1 MERFRK
7 GFIFS
12 GIKIVVCLAL
22 VLAAVSASGTVQ
34 AQRITM
40 GPSPNLKPLDVI
52 RNLSAG
58 TFVVRYCN
66 SDNGLA
72 DAKMTVSLTN
82 NGNSVQAM
90 SIANQIVPSG
100 NGACASTSFPCTSFG
115 TSCYEAKNFRVIID
129 TLGQIYESNETDNQ
143 IASFILNALPGT
155 PTPVSMAC
163 VRNSANQIQVNLSWG
178 NGGDTTTASVQI
190 DDPSTATN
198 PDHLKTGITAL
209 AYPVTYSYVN
219 NAFAGKTLT
228 GKVWGVNS
236 LGNGPVA
243 NFSNATCPALL
254 PPPTYTINAIAT
266 CSNEVKPTGRYR
278 ISYIIWPPSPADRI
292 YESYATGTRT
302 ITKTL
307 TEAPSSASVQAFYVA
322 LHSETANGLPINA
335 MKPIGTPANS
345 LMQYQVNWT
354 EQHWNVRMPNTI
366 PSGTYTIFYQAP
378 EADCIATPFNKTG
391 PVSGAT
397 LTPGSQTFSWSKYV
411 GSGGFNQYLLTFK
424 NSAGAV
430 VLQRKISD
438 INTTSTSINL
448 WQSGDNPASGDIVSV
463 KPPFALGAYTWQIT
477 AGAGGAASA
486 AANNGTPWTFNMGQS
501 AACNPQNLR
510 FTCGFGGD
518 PTKVQISW
526 NTYGRPLHIQ
536 FDKNP
541 PNTWYQPQNGD
552 MLFVLPNSTYPTEIT
567 NVSIGSS
574 TTSLVA
580 KIATDI
586 DYDWAVRDSAT
597 TTQSQYVAMCRSD
610 ILLKCPAQ
618 TACHTEG
625 GLCGTG
631 IAGSLGT
638 CCSGFV
644 CKTSTNPDQGGTC
657 IAGRPTVTPTPGTTN
672 CVCKSDNTCDTSCTY
687 TKYSSGD
694 LSNVSY
700 ANPIGCSLASV
711 PFSSTPSQANKNAWC
726 QRPLRTLGESDG
738 NSSIDSKDYFYYVQA
753 VAGGSLPSDSN
764 NNVNPDF
771 NGNGSV
777 GTEDRIIIIKKLG
790 GL

>member
-12 GIKIVVCLAL
+12 VIKIVACLAL
-22 VLAAVSASGTVQ
+22 VLAASSASGAVQ

-40 GPSPNLKPLDVI
+40 GPSPDLVVKDVI
-52 RNLSAG
+52 RDLPNSRFL
-58 TFVVRYCN
+58 VRYCN
-66 SDNGLA
+66 MGDGNAGTTT
-72 DAKMTVSLTN
+72 MTVSLTN
-82 NGNSVQAM
+82 NVDRTQAM
-90 SIANQIVPSG
+90 SVAGQVVTIG
-100 NGACASTSFPCTSFG
+100 NGTCSSTPFPCSSFG
-115 TSCYEAKNFRVIID
+115 GCYAAKNFRAVVD
-129 TLGQIYESNETDNQ
+129 TLGQIYEGAAGSPGELNNEL
-143 IASFILNALPGT
+143 ASFILGALPGT
-155 PTPVSMAC
+155 PTPVAIAC
-163 VRNSANQIQVNLSWG
+163 VRNASNQIQVNLSWG

-190 DDPSTATN
+190 DDPSTSTN
-198 PDHLKTGITAL
+198 PDHTKTGITATQ
-209 AYPVTYSYVN
+209 YPVTYSYVN
-219 NAFAGKTLT
+219 NAFAGKTVT

-236 LGNGPVA
+236 LGSGEVA
-243 NFSNATCPALL
+243 SFSNATCPALL
-254 PPPTYTINAIAT
+254 PPPTYTVNAIAV
-266 CSNEVKPTGRYR
+266 CSNEVNPTGRYR
-278 ISYIIWPPSPADRI
+278 MSYIIWPPNPGDRI

-307 TEAPSSASVQAFYVA
+307 TEAPSSTSNQALYVA

-335 MKPIGTPANS
+335 MKPIGTPQNS

-354 EQHWNVRMPNTI
+354 EQNWNVRMPNTI
-366 PSGTYTIFYQAP
+366 PSGTYTIYYQAP
-378 EADCIATPFNKTG
+378 EADCISTPFNKTG

-397 LTPGSQTFSWSKYV
+397 LTPGNQTFGWNKYV

-430 VLQRKISD
+430 VFQRKISD
-438 INTTSTSINL
+438 INTTFTSINL
-448 WQSGDNPASGDIVSV
+448 WQSGDNPAAGDTVSV

-477 AGAGGAASA
+477 ASAGGTTSA
-486 AANNGTPWTFNMGQS
+486 AANNGTAWNFTIAES
-501 AACNPQNLR
+501 AGCKPQNMKV
-510 FTCGFGGD
+510 TCGVNGD
-518 PTKVQISW
+518 VTKATLTWTS
-526 NTYGRPLHIQ
+526 YGRPILSRM
-536 FDKNP
+536 DNYKNGWLLP
-541 PNTWYQPQNGD
+541 AFRGDYMFLLPSSPYPQG
-552 MLFVLPNSTYPTEIT
+552 IT
-567 NVSIGSS
+567 SVTTGSY
-574 TTSLVA
+574 
-580 KIATDI
+580 IADI
-586 DYDWAVRDSAT
+586 DNNQQYGWSLQDWATGNTGVT
-597 TTQSQYVAMCRSD
+597 TCRSD
-610 ILLKCPAQ
+610 MTFSCPSQ

-657 IAGRPTVTPTPGTTN
+657 VPGRPTVTPTPGTTN

-738 NSSIDSKDYFYYVQA
+738 NSSVDSKDYFYYVQA